1 MGQSFS
7 SIVRPL
13 RLAVCFLEFLHAKSN
28 SQSDALNIPL
38 DIGVELFVQAFT
50 EKRNFPHSAQQ

>member
-13 RLAVCFLEFLHAKSN
+13 RLAVCFLEFLHAKVTANQMRLTYPWAS
-28 SQSDALNIPL
+28 
-38 DIGVELFVQAFT
+38 V
-50 EKRNFPHSAQQ
+50 